1 MLAWAVHQVF
11 ENLDFFRLV
20 ERNHQVTEVMM
31 EAFASIEGT
40 SRCTSAW
47 RRRPRRRRPTVIEQ
61 VRMIAALGAVTGFDD
76 WAPTL
81 LKEAPA
87 ELLEAEL
94 VASTR
99 RILDLPP
106 R

>member
-31 EAFASIEGT
+31 EAFASIEGHQQMHARVEKAAAAA
-40 SRCTSAW
+40 SSD
-47 RRRPRRRRPTVIEQ
+47 VIEQ
-61 VRMIAALGAVTGFDD
+61 VRMVAALGAVTGFDD

-87 ELLEAEL
+87 ELLEGEL

>member
-1 MLAWAVHQVF
+1 MFDH
-11 ENLDFFRLV
+11 LDFFRLV
-20 ERNHQVTEVMM
+20 ERNHHVVEVM
-31 EAFASIEGT
+31 S
-40 SRCTSAW
+40 
-47 RRRPRRRRPTVIEQ
+47 RRRLVGGAPADARARREGGALGGVVDVAEE

-87 ELLEAEL
+87 ELLQAEL

-99 RILDLPP
+99 GSSTCP
-106 R
+106 RALCAVQRSG

>member
-1 MLAWAVHQVF
+1 MVHQF
-11 ENLDFFRLV
+11 EAAATHMEMHERV
-20 ERNHQVTEVMM
+20 EK
-31 EAFASIEGT
+31 AAASASSSVG
-40 SRCTSAW
+40 
-47 RRRPRRRRPTVIEQ
+47 EQ
-61 VRMIAALGAVTGFDD
+61 VRMICALGAVTGFDD

-81 LKEAPA
+81 LQEASP
-87 ELLEAEL
+87 ETLRSEL

>member
-1 MLAWAVHQVF
+1 MLHERVEKAV
-11 ENLDFFRLV
+11 
-20 ERNHQVTEVMM
+20 
-31 EAFASIEGT
+31 AAASPT
-40 SRCTSAW
+40 PL
-47 RRRPRRRRPTVIEQ
+47 RRSGWWPRS
-61 VRMIAALGAVTGFDD
+61 AALTGFDD

-81 LKEAPA
+81 LAEAPA
-87 ELLEAEL
+87 ELLQAEL